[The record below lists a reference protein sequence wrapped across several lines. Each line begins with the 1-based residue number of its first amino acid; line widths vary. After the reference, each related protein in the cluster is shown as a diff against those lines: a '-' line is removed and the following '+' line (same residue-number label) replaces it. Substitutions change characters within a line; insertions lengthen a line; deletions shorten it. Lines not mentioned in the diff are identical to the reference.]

1 MNKKSQPQKNSDKH
15 PQDREYT
22 EKKHPTKA
30 EEDKELDKRLQDTFP
45 ASDSTA
51 EY

>member
-1 MNKKSQPQKNSDKH
+1 MDKQKKKVKRTPSQKERDK
-15 PQDREYT
+15 
-22 EKKHPTKA
+22 KA
-30 EEDKELDKRLQDTFP
+30 MDKELDKKLKDTFP

>member
-1 MNKKSQPQKNSDKH
+1 MVKSTKKVKTAPAPKEQNKKNK
-15 PQDREYT
+15 
-22 EKKHPTKA
+22 
-30 EEDKELDKRLQDTFP
+30 DKELDKKLKDTFP

>member
-1 MNKKSQPQKNSDKH
+1 MNNKSQSPKNSDK
-15 PQDREYT
+15 QNEDREYT
-22 EKKHPTKA
+22 EKKHPSKA
-30 EEDKELDKRLQDTFP
+30 EEDKELDKRLKDTFP

>member
-1 MNKKSQPQKNSDKH
+1 MNKLKD
-15 PQDREYT
+15 
-22 EKKHPTKA
+22 EKKKTNKTTNKPKSISDA
-30 EEDKELDKRLQDTFP
+30 NKKKEDKELDQKLKDTFP